1 MSNPPG
7 VIDSGDS
14 KSLEIALAELQ
25 ATAAQF
31 SATCIS
37 DARART
43 RYAKDIAAAAN
54 EFRLAA
60 YSGRLSMRDAAEQ
73 ARAMRNQIMEL
84 SRLRSSP
91 VIRAY
96 ATRIKGKGRS
106 LSFLAEKYAQVRY
119 SIPFGALSEQQQASV
134 YADIIRASGRPDQNI
149 MKLAEKMGRAG
160 RRALLVSL
168 AIAAYEVAE
177 SDNKPREVARQ
188 GTLAGAGMVGG
199 WATGAAAVAGGLCAA
214 TAPVCVAVVGFVGG
228 MLAAYG
234 ADAAFGTLYPR
245 TRPITP

>member
-106 LSFLAEKYAQVRY
+106 LSFLASPRNMRRFGTASLSVRY
-119 SIPFGALSEQQQASV
+119 LNSNKPASMRTSF
-134 YADIIRASGRPDQNI
+134 AP
-149 MKLAEKMGRAG
+149 RAG
-160 RRALLVSL
+160 QTKTS
-168 AIAAYEVAE
+168 
-177 SDNKPREVARQ
+177 
-188 GTLAGAGMVGG
+188 
-199 WATGAAAVAGGLCAA
+199 
-214 TAPVCVAVVGFVGG
+214 
-228 MLAAYG
+228 
-234 ADAAFGTLYPR
+234 
-245 TRPITP
+245 